1 VNFWINV
8 IFYQATWLAAIAGA
22 ARGWWWAG
30 PAMFAAFA
38 AWQLA
43 VSRLRVADLKLM
55 LCAAVVGFF
64 VDSFCIRGGLF
75 VYAAPVPSPD
85 YAPIWIVALWMSFAL
100 TLNHSLAWLKSHLP
114 LASVLGAVGAPL
126 AYLAAARGWHALAI
140 AADPTLAFGAL
151 ALAWAIL
158 TPTLFW
164 LAGRL
169 SPPMPATS
177 SLREAWR

>member
-43 VSRLRVADLKLM
+43 VSRLRVADLELM

>member
-169 SPPMPATS
+169 SPPMSATS

>member
-1 VNFWINV
+1 MNFWINV
-8 IFYQATWLAAIAGA
+8 AFYQATWLAAIAGA

-43 VSRLRVADLKLM
+43 VSRLRVADLELM
-55 LCAAVVGFF
+55 LCAAVVGFI

-126 AYLAAARGWHALAI
+126 AYLAAARGWNALAI
-140 AADPTLAFGAL
+140 AADPALAFGAL

>member
-1 VNFWINV
+1 
-8 IFYQATWLAAIAGA
+8 
-22 ARGWWWAG
+22 
-30 PAMFAAFA
+30 MFAAFA

-43 VSRLRVADLKLM
+43 VSRLRVADLELM

>member
-8 IFYQATWLAAIAGA
+8 VFYQATWLAAIAGA

-169 SPPMPATS
+169 SPPMSATS

>member
-43 VSRLRVADLKLM
+43 VSSLRVADLELM
-55 LCAAVVGFF
+55 LCAAVVGFI
-64 VDSFCIRGGLF
+64 VDSLCIRCGLF

-85 YAPIWIVALWMSFAL
+85 YAPVWIVALWMSFAL

-158 TPTLFW
+158 TPALFW
-164 LAGRL
+164 LARHL
-169 SPPMPATS
+169 TSVPATS

>member
-8 IFYQATWLAAIAGA
+8 VFYQATWLAAIAGA

-43 VSRLRVADLKLM
+43 VSRLRVADLELM

-169 SPPMPATS
+169 SPPMSATS